1 MTNVDTYATSGAE
14 CEVASCQTGWKV
26 SSDALSCEA
35 LCTDNLLSDPLSLSL
50 SLARALSVSLGM
62 SQREGEGERE
72 RGERGEEGERA
83 REREEEED
91 EGGRK

>member
-14 CEVASCQTGWKV
+14 CEVASCQAGWKV

-35 LCTDNLLSDPLSLSL
+35 LCTDNLLSDPLSLSRARSLCL
-50 SLARALSVSLGM
+50 SGNEPAGGRGRE
-62 SQREGEGERE
+62 REGREGRGRRE
-72 RGERGEEGERA
+72 SE